1 VSTVRMLSG
10 RQFEQLTIIIS
21 IARIQLI
28 LQLNRFWTAV
38 DQLTRKIIIAR
49 MLLSNN
55 KIVSSRFFEQTN
67 FEQLIMTRFFVTDK
81 LKKSN
86 FFL

>member
-1 VSTVRMLSG
+1 M
-10 RQFEQLTIIIS
+10 
-21 IARIQLI
+21 
-28 LQLNRFWTAV
+28 AV

-67 FEQLIMTRFFVTDK
+67 FEQLIMTPMS
-81 LKKSN
+81 LKFCTGMLFSN
-86 FFL
+86 FFGHSANTKSGIFGAPKCEIF